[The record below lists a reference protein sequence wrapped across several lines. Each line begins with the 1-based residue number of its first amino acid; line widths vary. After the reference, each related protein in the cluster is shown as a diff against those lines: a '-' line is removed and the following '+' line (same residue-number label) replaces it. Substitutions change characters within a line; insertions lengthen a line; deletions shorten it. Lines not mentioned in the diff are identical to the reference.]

1 MHRLGVGKTRQL
13 RKKYGDGPVQL
24 AISAEKNLPPSLA
37 SPSTADA

>member
-24 AISAEKNLPPSLA
+24 AVAAA
-37 SPSTADA
+37 SPSPSSAPTTTADA